1 MAKVFIGVGHGGSD
15 PGAVGYLVEKETNLK
30 MAQACGSFLVAHG
43 VEVLLSRTRDEN
55 DPLTEEIKEC
65 NAFNPDL
72 AVDVHN
78 NAGGGDGFE
87 CYYHFK
93 GGTSKTLA
101 ENIEAEV
108 KAIGQNSRGCKTR
121 LNSSGTDYYGFI
133 RETKAPA
140 VICEGVFVDNQ
151 ADAAQA
157 DTDEKCRVFGE
168 AYARGILKTLGITIS
183 AEPKKTEQS
192 SGNQEEGKLY
202 RVQVGAFRDKNNA
215 EALVAELNGK
225 GYSAIVK

>member
-1 MAKVFIGVGHGGSD
+1 MSKVFIGVGHGGSD
-15 PGAVGYLVEKETNLK
+15 PGAVGYLVEKEANLK

-55 DPLTEEIKEC
+55 DALTEEIKEC

-72 AVDVHN
+72 AVSVHN

-93 GGTSKTLA
+93 GGISKTLA
-101 ENIEAEV
+101 ENIETEV

-133 RETKAPA
+133 RQTVCPA

-151 ADAAQA
+151 EDAAQA
-157 DTDEKCRVFGE
+157 NTDEKCRKFGE
-168 AYARGILKTLGITIS
+168 AYARGILKTLGITIP
-183 AEPKKTEQS
+183 AEPEKTEQS
-192 SGNQEEGKLY
+192 SGELEESKLY
-202 RVQVGAFRDKNNA
+202 YVQVGAFKDKKNA
-215 EALVAELNGK
+215 EAMVAELNGK
-225 GYSAIVK
+225 GYNAIIK